1 MRFLNFIKHW
11 FSSRA
16 HLVTTLYNYE
26 KMIGDLTPIYRETE
40 TLFHENLDFIEKIES
55 QNILLRALGQEV
67 ACADE

>member
-11 FSSRA
+11 FSSRS

-40 TLFHENLDFIEKIES
+40 TLFHENLEFIEKIES

-67 ACADE
+67 ACGDE